1 MATPTAKLADSLE
14 ALKVLQGKG
23 IVAIRGADLSRV
35 HRERLQKNG
44 FLQEVMK
51 GWYIPAKPDGA
62 GGESTAWYS
71 SFWAFCAAYLKE
83 RFGDAWCLSPEHSL
97 SLQVGNRTVPRQ
109 LLVRSPDA
117 RNRATALPHN
127 TSVFDVRASMPERA
141 DIQEKDGCRLFTVP
155 AALVAVSSAFFEN
168 NSTDARAALAT
179 IRSASQVLDRLL
191 EGGHSTIAGRLA
203 GAFRNIG
210 RDRIA
215 DDILSAMR
223 AADYNVREQD
233 PFASKF
239 TLMLPVREVSPY
251 AGRIRLMWH
260 QMRGSIIDKFPRPP
274 ARPNDIDK
282 YLKRVQEVYVADAYH
297 SLSIEGYRVSPKLIE
312 RVRSGNWNP
321 DADDIDR
328 DHHNAVAARGYWQAF
343 QAVQKS
349 LARVLHGENPGAV
362 ADQDH
367 GAWYRELFAPSVTA
381 GLLKPKNLAG
391 YRNAPVY
398 IRRSMH
404 VPPRA
409 EAVPDLMSVF
419 FELLGQETEASARIV
434 LGHFVFVYIHP
445 YMDGNGRTARFL
457 TNVMLAAGGYPWT
470 IVPLQQRDSY
480 MAALEEASVRQNI
493 APFATFLGQLVKECM
508 QGKAVARLPQK

>member
-1 MATPTAKLADSLE
+1 
-14 ALKVLQGKG
+14 
-23 IVAIRGADLSRV
+23 
-35 HRERLQKNG
+35 
-44 FLQEVMK
+44 
-51 GWYIPAKPDGA
+51 
-62 GGESTAWYS
+62 
-71 SFWAFCAAYLKE
+71 
-83 RFGDAWCLSPEHSL
+83 
-97 SLQVGNRTVPRQ
+97 
-109 LLVRSPDA
+109 
-117 RNRATALPHN
+117 
-127 TSVFDVRASMPERA
+127 
-141 DIQEKDGCRLFTVP
+141 
-155 AALVAVSSAFFEN
+155 
-168 NSTDARAALAT
+168 
-179 IRSASQVLDRLL
+179 
-191 EGGHSTIAGRLA
+191 
-203 GAFRNIG
+203 
-210 RDRIA
+210 
-215 DDILSAMR
+215 MR

-233 PFASKF
+233 PFASKI

-328 DHHNAVAARGYWQAF
+328 DHHNALAARGYWQAF

-367 GAWYRELFAPSVTA
+367 GACYRELFAPSVTA
-381 GLLKPKNLAG
+381 GLLKPKDLAG